1 MECYLIKWSS
11 FHLSGH
17 FIKWSFHQMANLIKC
32 FHQMVISSNGHFIKW
47 SFHQMVISSNGHFI
61 KWSFQQMVTSSNCHF
76 IKSDHFIKW
85 PNDSTFSVST
95 IELRDKSTYQVIRPH
110 ELLVAFRTKKPFFS
124 RVGPSV
130 SLQLIWPGPNVIKPF
145 TSAIYECS

>member
-1 MECYLIKWSS
+1 MS
-11 FHLSGH
+11 
-17 FIKWSFHQMANLIKC
+17 

-47 SFHQMVISSNGHFI
+47 SFHQIISSNGHFI
-61 KWSFQQMVTSSNCHF
+61 KWSFHQMVVLSNCHFIKWSFHQKDILTNIHFINWLFSSNCCFSKMILQMVMLLQCNF

-130 SLQLIWPGPNVIKPF
+130 SLQLI
-145 TSAIYECS
+145 